1 MLHLIFDRYW
11 DICLLKESPEN
22 TPYSITRM
30 VLSAFLLA
38 LLMAVEWDYAYF
50 NSTEKM
56 INSSGEM
63 INNVFTSISLIISYV
78 IYTYL
83 VLFVKGLTPRLV
95 QTVTSLYC
103 INIIIHILI
112 IPLLIIGPYLSLVNL
127 RNPLFLFIGILY
139 LFLSLGLSVWQIV
152 ITAHIYKFALNTTA
166 IQSVL
171 AAFGLIAV
179 NILTISLLQ

>member
-22 TPYSITRM
+22 TPYSILRM
-30 VLSAFLLA
+30 VLSGVLLA
-38 LLMAVEWDYAYF
+38 LLMTIEWDYSYF
-50 NSTEKM
+50 NSSED
-56 INSSGEM
+56 M
-63 INNVFTSISLIISYV
+63 INNVFISLCLIISYI

-83 VLFVKGLTPRLV
+83 ALFFKGLTARLV

-103 INIIIHILI
+103 INIIIHILV
-112 IPLLIIGPYLSLVNL
+112 IPLLIIAPYLSLVNL

-139 LFLSLGLSVWQIV
+139 LFLSLGLSVWQFV

>member
-30 VLSAFLLA
+30 VLSAVLLA
-38 LLMAVEWDYAYF
+38 LLMTIEWDYSYF
-50 NSTEKM
+50 NSSE
-56 INSSGEM
+56 EM
-63 INNVFTSISLIISYV
+63 INNVFISVCLIISYI

-83 VLFVKGLTPRLV
+83 ALFFKGLTPRLV
-95 QTVTSLYC
+95 QTATSLYC
-103 INIIIHILI
+103 INIIIHILV
-112 IPLLIIGPYLSLVNL
+112 IPLLIIAPYLSLANL
-127 RNPLFLFIGILY
+127 RNPLFLFIGIFY
-139 LFLSLGLSVWQIV
+139 LFLSLGLSVWQFV
-152 ITAHIYKFALNTTA
+152 ITAYIYKFALNITA
-166 IQSVL
+166 IQSAL

>member
-30 VLSAFLLA
+30 VLSAVLLA
-38 LLMAVEWDYAYF
+38 LLMAIEWDYSYF
-50 NSTEKM
+50 NSSED
-56 INSSGEM
+56 M
-63 INNVFTSISLIISYV
+63 INNVFISLCLIISYI

-83 VLFVKGLTPRLV
+83 ALFFKGLTARLV

-103 INIIIHILI
+103 INIIIHILVL
-112 IPLLIIGPYLSLVNL
+112 PLLIIAPHLSLVNL

-139 LFLSLGLSVWQIV
+139 LFLSLGLSVWQFV

>member
-22 TPYSITRM
+22 TAYSITRM
-30 VLSAFLLA
+30 VLSAVLLA
-38 LLMAVEWDYAYF
+38 LLITTEGDYTHF
-50 NSTEKM
+50 NSSE
-56 INSSGEM
+56 EM
-63 INNVFTSISLIISYV
+63 INNVFISVCLVISYV

-83 VLFVKGLTPRLV
+83 ALFFKGLTPRLV
-95 QTVTSLYC
+95 QTVTSL
-103 INIIIHILI
+103 LI
-112 IPLLIIGPYLSLVNL
+112 IAPYISMVNL

-139 LFLSLGLSVWQIV
+139 LFLSLGLSVWQFV
-152 ITAHIYKFALNTTA
+152 ITAHIYKHALNITA

-171 AAFGLIAV
+171 AAFGLIAA

>member
-11 DICLLKESPEN
+11 DICLLKDSPEN

-30 VLSAFLLA
+30 VLSGILLA
-38 LLMAVEWDYAYF
+38 LLMTIEWNYSYF
-50 NSTEKM
+50 NSSEDM
-56 INSSGEM
+56 V
-63 INNVFTSISLIISYV
+63 NNVFISICLVISYI

-83 VLFVKGLTPRLV
+83 ILYFKGLTSRLV
-95 QTVTSLYC
+95 QTVISLYC
-103 INIIIHILI
+103 INIIIHILV
-112 IPLLIIGPYLSLVNL
+112 IPLLVLAPYLSLIHL
-127 RNPLFLFIGILY
+127 RNPLFLFVGIVY
-139 LFLSLGLSVWQIV
+139 LFLSLGLSVWQFV

-179 NILTISLLQ
+179 NILTVSFLQ

>member
-30 VLSAFLLA
+30 ILSAFLLVI
-38 LLMAVEWDYAYF
+38 LMTIEWDYSYF
-50 NSTEKM
+50 NSSEDL
-56 INSSGEM
+56 
-63 INNVFTSISLIISYV
+63 INNLYISVCLIISYIV
-78 IYTYL
+78 YTYL
-83 VLFVKGLTPRLV
+83 ALFFKGLPARLV

-103 INIIIHILI
+103 INIIIHILV
-112 IPLLIIGPYLSLVNL
+112 IPLLIIAPYLSLVNL
-127 RNPLFLFIGILY
+127 RSPLFLFIGILY
-139 LFLSLGLSVWQIV
+139 LFLSLGLSVWQFV
-152 ITAHIYKFALNTTA
+152 ITAHIYKFALNITA

-179 NILTISLLQ
+179 NILTISLLQSD

>member
-30 VLSAFLLA
+30 VLSAVLLA
-38 LLMAVEWDYAYF
+38 LLITTEWEYTYF
-50 NSTEKM
+50 NSSE
-56 INSSGEM
+56 EM
-63 INNVFTSISLIISYV
+63 INNVFISVCLVISYV

-83 VLFVKGLTPRLV
+83 ALFFKGLTPRLV

-103 INIIIHILI
+103 INIIIHILV
-112 IPLLIIGPYLSLVNL
+112 IPLLIIAPYISVVNL
-127 RNPLFLFIGILY
+127 RNPLFLFMGIFY
-139 LFLSLGLSVWQIV
+139 LFLSLGLSVWQFV
-152 ITAHIYKFALNTTA
+152 ITAHIYKLALNITA

-171 AAFGLIAV
+171 AAFGLIAA
-179 NILTISLLQ
+179 NILTIALLQ